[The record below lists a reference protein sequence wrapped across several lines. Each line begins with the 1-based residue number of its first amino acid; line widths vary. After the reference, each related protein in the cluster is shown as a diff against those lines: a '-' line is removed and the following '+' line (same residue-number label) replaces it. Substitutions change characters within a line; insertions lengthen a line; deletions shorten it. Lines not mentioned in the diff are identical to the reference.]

1 VFDLLWLV
9 QLRLRKWALSQDGWW
24 ARSCSGSATVDW
36 LGDTGL
42 SYDRP
47 KQVIRR
53 EESMRGLCAL
63 ACVLL
68 MCVGTTTARAEAV
81 DLAIVFAADMSR
93 SVDDDEF
100 KLQRQGYAAAVAD
113 PSVLRAIA
121 AGQHGGIAICFIEW
135 SGPEEQQVVA
145 EWTVIRDGESAASFA
160 ATLLTAPRSFAGR
173 TSISAAIDFSRAYA
187 AKLGVGAERRIIDIS
202 GDGTNN
208 SGRPAPDARDEA
220 VAAGFTIN
228 GLAIINENPNPGF
241 LAHTQPP
248 EGLPE
253 YYRQNVIGGPG
264 SFLLVVQ
271 DFNSFGQAIT
281 NKLVTEI
288 AAARRPENVELGRMD
303 DLKRNAVV
311 AALRQVQ
318 P

>member
-1 VFDLLWLV
+1 MDIPYDCW
-9 QLRLRKWALSQDGWW
+9 RWMCG
-24 ARSCSGSATVDW
+24 GSATVDW
-36 LGDTGL
+36 LGDAGL

-53 EESMRGLCAL
+53 KESMRGLWAL
-63 ACVLL
+63 ASVLV
-68 MCVGTTTARAEAV
+68 MCVGAATAGAQAV
-81 DLAIVFAADMSR
+81 DLAIVFAADVSR

-121 AGQHGGIAICFIEW
+121 AGPHGGIAICFIEW
-135 SGPEEQQVVA
+135 SGPEEQQVVVG
-145 EWTVIRDGESAASFA
+145 WTVIRDGESAASFA
-160 ATLLTAPRSFAGR
+160 ATLLTAPRSFVGR

-187 AKLGVGAERRIIDIS
+187 AKLGLGAERRIIDIS

-228 GLAIINENPNPGF
+228 GLAIINEHPNPGYF
-241 LAHTQPP
+241 AHTQPP

-271 DFNSFGQAIT
+271 DFHSFGEAIT

-288 AAARRPENVELGRMD
+288 ATAPRPENVELAGID

-311 AALRQVQ
+311 AALRQAQ